1 MRRRIKEI
9 WSPDLKPPAT
19 GLPPDINN
27 FSVPILVS
35 VLEEGRSESEEFGFY
50 ACREVYSKAAPRPS
64 LWFDEFDWSAIRER
78 VESLLRECEG
88 CVSWADVIEQLAPHM
103 RYDFD

>member
-1 MRRRIKEI
+1 MRLKIKEI

-35 VLEEGRSESEEFGFY
+35 VSEEGQSDSEEFAFY
-50 ACREVYSKAAPRPS
+50 ACREVYSKAAPSIALVRRVR
-64 LWFDEFDWSAIRER
+64 LER
-78 VESLLRECEG
+78 DPRT
-88 CVSWADVIEQLAPHM
+88 
-103 RYDFD
+103 R